1 MAHRVHHEDAHRE
14 HDDEQQVPEG
24 ASCSYVSAHMHVV
37 TPSVVAP
44 LSDSIEADR
53 IMLRGSGAGVTY

>member
-1 MAHRVHHEDAHRE
+1 MHHEDAHRE

-24 ASCSYVSAHMHVV
+24 TSCSYASAHLHVV

-44 LSDSIEADR
+44 LSDATEADR